1 MPQSDIVIIIMETY
15 KTKYFVRWADKEK
28 LDDDA
33 LCQAIQEVID
43 GLVDA
48 DLGGG
53 LVKKR
58 IAAKGRGKRSSYR
71 TLLAFKSA
79 NRAVFL
85 FGFGKNER
93 ANVNAKEKK
102 ALKLLAKQF
111 LEYGAAEIKI
121 AVQKGVLIR
130 VKCDDK
136 TKT

>member
-1 MPQSDIVIIIMETY
+1 METY
-15 KTKYFVRWADKEK
+15 KTKIFVRWADKEK
-28 LDDDA
+28 LSDDE
-33 LCQAIQEVID
+33 LCQAIQEVMD
-43 GLVDA
+43 GLLDA

-58 IAAKGRGKRSSYR
+58 VAAEGRGKRGSYR
-71 TLLAFKSA
+71 TLIAFKSG

-93 ANVNAKEKK
+93 ANIDAKEKK

-111 LEYGAAEIKI
+111 LDYGNPEIRT
-121 AVQKGVLIR
+121 AVEKGVLIK
-130 VKCDDK
+130 VGCDDK

>member
-1 MPQSDIVIIIMETY
+1 MFDGRI
-15 KTKYFVRWADKEK
+15 KK
-28 LDDDA
+28 LDDDT

-58 IAAKGRGKRSSYR
+58 VASKGRGKRGSYR
-71 TLLAFKSA
+71 TLITYRSA
-79 NRAVFL
+79 GHAVFL

-93 ANVNAKEKK
+93 ANIDAKEKK

-121 AVQKGVLIR
+121 SVQKGILIR

-136 TKT
+136 TKTQ